1 MLYIDRLN
9 LIKSMIIAKEDD
21 DTMFYVGGYNVG
33 GVRIGNMNYGGMNIG
48 GISLNDEHEF
58 EREEV
63 SEFILEEIENLKKGQ
78 AMRIEEKRD
87 NLQNAKRNKEESE
100 SELTETPKYRLIKR
114 NQIKKEL
121 KHNIVEFE
129 RAQLLVDMQ
138 SINSKHITLLDQIAQ
153 ILTEQQN
160 GKNKYKRKDIKKYIN
175 YAIYRIEQQEKANV
189 NEDELAQHSF
199 FQKIRVT
206 GDKINE
212 GYYGETAKRVIRDWS
227 LSDR

>member
-1 MLYIDRLN
+1 MLYIDRLK
-9 LIKSMIIAKEDD
+9 LIKSMITAKEDD
-21 DTMFYVGGYNVG
+21 DTMLYVGGYNVG
-33 GVRIGNMNYGGMNIG
+33 GVKIGNMNYGGMNIG
-48 GISLNDEHEF
+48 GISLDDEHEF

-87 NLQNAKRNKEESE
+87 NLQIAKRNKEKSE
-100 SELTETPKYRLIKR
+100 LKLTETPKYRFIKR
-114 NQIKKEL
+114 SQIKKKL
-121 KHNIVEFE
+121 KHNEIEFE
-129 RAQLLVDMQ
+129 RAQLLVDMK
-138 SINSKHITLLDQIAQ
+138 SIDSKQIDLLNQIAQ
-153 ILTEQQN
+153 LLTEQQN

-206 GDKINE
+206 GGKINE
-212 GYYGETAKRVIRDWS
+212 GHYGESAKRVIQDWS
-227 LSDR
+227 LSDI